1 MIHNI
6 NNFQEKNNINLKYDD
21 ILIKNIK
28 DDFDKKTNSLTHLNK
43 KENKNRQNKP
53 KNSNKIQ
60 FIYEDKFNQKNI
72 NKNLKN
78 YEEVEDENELNK
90 IDFGHS

>member
-53 KNSNKIQ
+53 KKMLIRIFIQIKQILKIQ
-60 FIYEDKFNQKNI
+60 FYQILSDLLI
-72 NKNLKN
+72 HIWIIL
-78 YEEVEDENELNK
+78 
-90 IDFGHS
+90 